1 MRTRAPPE
9 LDVGVDFWST
19 GAVVELEMLADGVE
33 LERAVLDPTGGVVIP
48 PNWVSAVAE
57 RTATTIIRTA
67 KIKRFPNRLAMA
79 YRFSR
84 LPVNPAT
91 GGEEAIFHPGDSCSI
106 VAAGEKDLDPG

>member
-1 MRTRAPPE
+1 MPA
-9 LDVGVDFWST
+9 D
-19 GAVVELEMLADGVE
+19 VVELEGGA
-33 LERAVLDPTGGVVIP
+33 LDPTGGLVIP

-57 RTATTIIRTA
+57 RTATAIIRTA